1 MGLTKFGFAA
11 LLVNSTITSHMSWKS
26 REAEEDQA
34 KSRYNM
40 AGIIPDFMRSK
51 RGKDKKDKKEKK
63 EKDDIIVYP
72 PDIPHSKKIGGVTV
86 GENGQFSLEGDIPA
100 AFHNHIAAL
109 MKDMKEDKFMGEN
122 KSEDRDEPVETRK
135 KSQRGPKIEKGMST
149 AEILA
154 MMRELCLPGN
164 PWDVYTYVRV
174 GLNLA

>member
-1 MGLTKFGFAA
+1 MAA
-11 LLVNSTITSHMSWKS
+11 S
-26 REAEEDQA
+26 
-34 KSRYNM
+34 
-40 AGIIPDFMRSK
+40 IIPDFMRSK

-63 EKDDIIVYP
+63 EKDDIIVYAP
-72 PDIPHSKKIGGVTV
+72 THPSKISGVKV

-100 AFHNHIAAL
+100 EFHNQITAFI
-109 MKDMKEDKFMGEN
+109 KEMKEDKFMGEN

-135 KSQRGPKIEKGMST
+135 KSQRGPNIQKGLST

-174 GLNLA
+174 GFNLAWGS